1 MPIMDDS
8 GMEQHALGGTGF
20 GFSAKRIGDLGAT
33 EYTLVTVAADA
44 TGSVH
49 GFQDK
54 IENAIKAVVLACRKS
69 PRADNLML
77 RLVTFNTSIGV
88 HEVHGFKPLAECNTD
103 AYTGSVQPG
112 GATNLYDAAFSAAG
126 SINQY
131 GRDLTKQDF
140 ACNGIFIVITDG
152 EDNASKTTPAML
164 KDEIAKGVQGES
176 LESVVSILVGV
187 NVASASMSRLLQAF
201 QVDAGFTQY
210 VEVDNATD
218 AKLAKLADFVSRS
231 VSSQSQA
238 LGSGGPSK
246 ALNLTF

>member
-77 RLVTFNTSIGV
+77 RLVTFNTSMGV

-103 AYTGSVQPG
+103 AYTGCVQPG
-112 GATNLYDAAFSAAG
+112 GVPHRSSSRRRTSWVRRSRVKRWSAA
-126 SINQY
+126 
-131 GRDLTKQDF
+131 T
-140 ACNGIFIVITDG
+140 
-152 EDNASKTTPAML
+152 
-164 KDEIAKGVQGES
+164 
-176 LESVVSILVGV
+176 
-187 NVASASMSRLLQAF
+187 
-201 QVDAGFTQY
+201 
-210 VEVDNATD
+210 
-218 AKLAKLADFVSRS
+218 
-231 VSSQSQA
+231 
-238 LGSGGPSK
+238 
-246 ALNLTF
+246 